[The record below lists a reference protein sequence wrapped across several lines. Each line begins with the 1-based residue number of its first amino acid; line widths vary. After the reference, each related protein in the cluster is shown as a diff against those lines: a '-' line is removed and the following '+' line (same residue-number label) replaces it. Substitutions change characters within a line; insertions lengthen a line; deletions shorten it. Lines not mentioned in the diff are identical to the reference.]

1 MDVRLQPGAGSQ
13 VHGGPGKHSPF
24 SVGGG
29 EVMKLVLFGH
39 SVYSHCQVLDLCHE
53 QLGQQEPG
61 MTGKPWESLAAQ

>member
-1 MDVRLQPGAGSQ
+1 
-13 VHGGPGKHSPF
+13 
-24 SVGGG
+24 
-29 EVMKLVLFGH
+29 MKLVLFGH